1 MSKRCNCKPE
11 NSTDEPC
18 ECGDCSSCRETDSG
32 KVLSGLPNKELR
44 SDIHSGESKG
54 TLLED
59 TGRVPVS
66 RSNKDLAELKKKY
79 RKQWSVTAKN
89 VWWEKAF
96 DEIYE
101 VSRKETLTHIREIL
115 SWVLTDVYK
124 RSLNNHEWAIEEI
137 REEMIRELTA
147 LLDSPQTGA
156 DA

>member
-1 MSKRCNCKPE
+1 MKNNHSQETNTTKPF
-11 NSTDEPC
+11 
-18 ECGDCSSCRETDSG
+18 SSRRETEVTCSG
-32 KVLSGLPNKELR
+32 DAS
-44 SDIHSGESKG
+44 ESPKG
-54 TLLED
+54 QN
-59 TGRVPVS
+59 VS
-66 RSNKDLAELKKKY
+66 RPDIKSKDLAELKKKY